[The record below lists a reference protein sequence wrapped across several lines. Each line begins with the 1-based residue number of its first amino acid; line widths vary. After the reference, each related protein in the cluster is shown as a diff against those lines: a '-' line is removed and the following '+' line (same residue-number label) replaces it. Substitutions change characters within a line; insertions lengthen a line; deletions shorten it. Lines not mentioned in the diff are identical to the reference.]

1 MFFTRR
7 ELETPLPRTKP
18 VLPLDNDDFIG
29 GISILVGM
37 RGLLLLGCIGIASA
51 KVTHVP
57 IKSGAVLMPNEAYTL
72 NVDASE
78 PAEIGW
84 LTVQA
89 KPCTT
94 NCVQVTEFRK
104 GLSYSTATKLGS
116 SQKYRPTNG
125 KISVEYKN
133 VSAEPVTI
141 DVFRIE
147 RTCDAEACRFI
158 DPAQKARTLVFLVD
172 EFKSIT
178 TSKDGSYSV
187 ISGSVV
193 SGRPFRIKAVWWT
206 EEKTQFMINCA
217 PFVQRFL
224 DNHTPKEKF
233 RPYVI
238 AGQAI
243 GEGNNIVLKSI
254 GSCAPKASH
263 YGASP
268 DEFFK

>member
-1 MFFTRR
+1 MHLGHESTVTENCVN
-7 ELETPLPRTKP
+7 ELPFDSNAFAEHILI
-18 VLPLDNDDFIG
+18 LIG
-29 GISILVGM
+29 MLL
-37 RGLLLLGCIGIASA
+37 LLLLGCMGIGYA

-57 IKSGAVLMPNEAYTL
+57 IKSGTVLKPNEAYTV
-72 NVDASE
+72 NFDASE
-78 PAEIGW
+78 PTEIGW
-84 LTVQA
+84 LAVQA

-94 NCVQVTEFRK
+94 NCVQVTEFRD
-104 GLSYSTATKLGS
+104 GGTQSIATKMGS

-125 KISVEYKN
+125 KISVEYRN
-133 VSAEPVTI
+133 ISTEPVTI

-158 DPAQKARTLVFLVD
+158 DEAQKARTLVFLVD
-172 EFKSIT
+172 EFQSIK

-187 ISGSVV
+187 ISGTVM
-193 SGRPFRIKAVWWT
+193 SGRRFRIKAVWWT
-206 EEKTQFMINCA
+206 EEKTQFMVNCA
-217 PFVQRFL
+217 PFVRGFV

-243 GEGNNIVLKSI
+243 GEGDNIVLKSVS
-254 GSCAPKASH
+254 SCAPKASH

-268 DEFFK
+268 DQFFK

>member
-1 MFFTRR
+1 MN
-7 ELETPLPRTKP
+7 LPDRG
-18 VLPLDNDDFIG
+18 L
-29 GISILVGM
+29 ILAGM
-37 RGLLLLGCIGIASA
+37 RVLLILACIGIAYA

-57 IKSGAVLMPNEAYTL
+57 IKSGVALKPNEAYTV
-72 NVDASE
+72 NMDASD
-78 PAEIGW
+78 PTEIGW
-84 LTVQA
+84 RAVQA
-89 KPCTT
+89 TPCAT
-94 NCVQVTEFRK
+94 NCVQVTEFRD
-104 GLSYSTATKLGS
+104 GGNYSFATKMGS
-116 SQKYRPTNG
+116 SQKYRPANG

-133 VSAEPVTI
+133 VSTEPVTI

-147 RTCDAEACRFI
+147 RICDAEACRFI

-172 EFKSIT
+172 EFKSIA

-187 ISGSVV
+187 ISGVV
-193 SGRPFRIKAVWWT
+193 MSGRPFRIKAVWWT
-206 EEKTQFMINCA
+206 EEKTQFMVNCA

-224 DNHTPKEKF
+224 DNHTPKENF

-243 GEGNNIVLKSI
+243 GDGDHIVLKSI
-254 GSCAPKASH
+254 GSCAPKATH

>member
-1 MFFTRR
+1 M
-7 ELETPLPRTKP
+7 
-18 VLPLDNDDFIG
+18 PLDNDEFVGRIL
-29 GISILVGM
+29 ILVDM
-37 RGLLLLGCIGIASA
+37 RVLFFLGCIGIAYS

-57 IKSGAVLMPNEAYTL
+57 IKSGAVLKPNEAYVL

-78 PAEIGW
+78 PTEIGW
-84 LTVQA
+84 LAVQA
-89 KPCTT
+89 KACTT
-94 NCVQVTEFRK
+94 NCVQVTEFRD
-104 GLSYSTATKLGS
+104 GVTYSTATKLGS

-125 KISVEYKN
+125 KIAVEYKN
-133 VSAEPVTI
+133 VSTEPVTI

-158 DPAQKARTLVFLVD
+158 DEAQKPRTLVFLVD

-187 ISGSVV
+187 ISGSVM

-206 EEKTQFMINCA
+206 EEKTPFIINCA
-217 PFVQRFL
+217 PVVQGFL
-224 DNHTPKEKF
+224 DNHTPKERF

-238 AGQAI
+238 AGRAI
-243 GEGNNIVLKSI
+243 GEGNNIVLKSVS
-254 GSCAPKASH
+254 SCAPKASH

>member
-1 MFFTRR
+1 MLT
-7 ELETPLPRTKP
+7 
-18 VLPLDNDDFIG
+18 LDNNEFVG
-29 GISILVGM
+29 RLFILVGM
-37 RGLLLLGCIGIASA
+37 RVLIVLGCIGIASA

-57 IKSGAVLMPNEAYTL
+57 IKSGAVLKPNEAYTL
-72 NVDASE
+72 KLDASE
-78 PAEIGW
+78 PTEIGW
-84 LTVQA
+84 LAVQP

-94 NCVQVTEFRK
+94 NCVQVTEFRD
-104 GLSYSTATKLGS
+104 GLSYSMATKLGS

-133 VSAEPVTI
+133 LSTEPVTI

-147 RTCDAEACRFI
+147 RVCDAEACRFI
-158 DPAQKARTLVFLVD
+158 DQSQKARTLVFLVD

-178 TSKDGSYSV
+178 TSKDGSYSI

-206 EEKTQFMINCA
+206 EEKTQFMVNCA
-217 PFVQRFL
+217 PFVQSFL

-243 GEGNNIVLKSI
+243 GEGNHIVLKSI
-254 GSCAPKASH
+254 GSCAPKAAH

-268 DEFFK
+268 DEFFQ